1 MSSQNTFDA
10 NHISDNEYESF
21 SQASNQSRFRPE
33 DDSDP
38 DYEDESQEL
47 DSENVSS
54 EEFSQVY
61 IIIDIRF

>member
-10 NHISDNEYESF
+10 NDISDNEYESF